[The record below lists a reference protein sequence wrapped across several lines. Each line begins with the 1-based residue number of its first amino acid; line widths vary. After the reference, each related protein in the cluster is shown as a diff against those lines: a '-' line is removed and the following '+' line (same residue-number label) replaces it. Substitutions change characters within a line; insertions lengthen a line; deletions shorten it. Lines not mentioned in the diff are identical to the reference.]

1 MAHIFSTILGFP
13 LITMSLMFYGLGL
26 ETKCFYSTIMKDIP
40 VDSVVVTHIQTVA
53 FKDR

>member
-40 VDSVVVTHIQTVA
+40 VDFCSSDSHTDSCI
-53 FKDR
+53 